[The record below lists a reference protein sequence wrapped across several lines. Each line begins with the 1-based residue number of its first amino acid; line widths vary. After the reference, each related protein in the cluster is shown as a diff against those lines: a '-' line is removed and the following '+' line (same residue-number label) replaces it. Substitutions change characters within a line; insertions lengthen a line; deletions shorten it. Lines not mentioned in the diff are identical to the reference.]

1 MGAFYGSKI
10 LGGEINQKTGNAWT
24 LEDVP
29 VLWRSR
35 TVAWL
40 AENRV

>member
-1 MGAFYGSKI
+1 MGAFYGNKI
-10 LGGEINQKTGNAWT
+10 MSGEINQKTGNVWT

-29 VLWRSR
+29 ALWRSR
-35 TVAWL
+35 TAAWL